1 MPFFNGSLGSRRISA
16 RIGSKLILS
25 LAIAISLVFAA
36 IFATF
41 IYAVS
46 VLTQKQNDLAQ
57 VMRDLNGDLRQS
69 MLELQESYLAVPKFL
84 ETDSVAAV
92 TEWLQTRHQATVR
105 DHRGRDAVIAR
116 YADRRIRRDLQKPGY
131 FAIEA
136 TGNGTSVSFGR
147 FENGEYQ
154 EAVRELLIPS
164 ADVDAIRLN
173 VGAVMSETSNL
184 DAIERRIL
192 DLKSRLADEALAAE
206 STRTAILSAVDG
218 IRAKEAEVHE
228 LVQYIDYGVIIL
240 GVAGI
245 FLTILTLH
253 LVARSVVTSPL
264 RAISTAMTR
273 IVQREGT
280 TVPYLERADEIGAIA
295 RGIEEFRTVLAE
307 NERFQE
313 RQAQEQDTQRRR
325 AEMTEAC
332 IAEFNR
338 SAGAIAQ
345 TVAQAAK
352 GMQGVAGTM
361 TTTAEEI
368 GNRVTAVSAAS
379 DQARAH
385 VETAS
390 SAIAQLQTSVA
401 EISRRAT
408 DAAHMARDAVDQAK
422 TTDQTVGQLSEMA
435 RDVDRVVEIISE
447 IANQTNLLALNAT
460 IEAARAGI
468 AGKGFAVVAS
478 EVKALASQTAKATG
492 DISSRIQA
500 MRQVTGN
507 SVSAIQSIGE
517 AIKRIDGI
525 TSSTVSVVEEERATI
540 QTIFQSM
547 EQTGEV
553 THNVAHHIQ
562 SVGDATT
569 RNDSVAREVLDASVA
584 LSGQAELLHTRVSK
598 FIEDIRPAS
607 SYS

>member
-460 IEAARAGI
+460 IEAARAGT

-540 QTIFQSM
+540 RTIFQSM

-607 SYS
+607 G

>member
-1 MPFFNGSLGSRRISA
+1 MLFFNGSLGSRRFSA

-57 VMRDLNGDLRQS
+57 VMRDLNGDLRQN
-69 MLELQESYLAVPKFL
+69 MLDLQESYLAVPKFL
-84 ETDSVAAV
+84 ETDPVAAV
-92 TEWLQTRHQATVR
+92 TEWLRTHHQVTVR
-105 DHRGRDAVIAR
+105 NHQGRDAVIAR
-116 YADRRIRRDLQKPGY
+116 YADRRIRRDLQKSGY

-136 TGNGTSVSFGR
+136 TGNGASVSFGR

-164 ADVDAIRLN
+164 ADVDAIRLD
-173 VGAVMSETSNL
+173 VGAVVSETSNL

-192 DLKSRLADEALAAE
+192 ALKSRLADEALAAE

-228 LVQYIDYGVIIL
+228 LVQYIDYGVIVL

-245 FLTILTLH
+245 LLTVLTLH

-264 RAISTAMTR
+264 RAISSVMIR

-313 RQAQEQDTQRRR
+313 RQVQEQETQRRR

-345 TVAQAAK
+345 TVAHAAK
-352 GMQGVAGTM
+352 GMQGVAGMM

-379 DQARAH
+379 DQARNH

-390 SAIAQLQTSVA
+390 SAIAQLQASVA
-401 EISRRAT
+401 EISRRAS
-408 DAAHMARDAVDQAK
+408 DAAHMARDAVNQAK
-422 TTDQTVGQLSEMA
+422 ATDQTVGQLSEMA
-435 RDVDRVVEIISE
+435 RDVDRIVEIISE

-460 IEAARAGI
+460 IEAARAGT

-547 EQTGEV
+547 EQTGQV

-607 SYS
+607 G

>member
-1 MPFFNGSLGSRRISA
+1 MAIFAGSFAPRRVSA
-16 RIGSKLILS
+16 RISSKLIVS
-25 LAIAISLVFAA
+25 LAVAISLVFAA

-46 VLTQKQNDLAQ
+46 VLTQKQDELIQ
-57 VMRDLNGDLRQS
+57 VVQNLNGDLRLN
-69 MLELQESYLAVPKFL
+69 MLDLQKSYLAVPDFL
-84 ETDSVAAV
+84 ETDPVAAV
-92 TEWLQTRHQATVR
+92 TAWLKANRQATAR
-105 DHRGRDAVIAR
+105 DHQGRDAVTAR
-116 YADRRIRRDLQKPGY
+116 YADRRIRRDLQKPGF
-131 FAIEA
+131 FAVEA
-136 TGNGTSVSFGR
+136 TADGASVSYGLFS
-147 FENGEYQ
+147 NGEYQ
-154 EAVRELLIPS
+154 ETARELLVAGAA
-164 ADVDAIRLN
+164 AD
-173 VGAVMSETSNL
+173 AVRQGIDTVVSDMTGPEATKQ
-184 DAIERRIL
+184 RIL
-192 DLKSRLADEALAAE
+192 ALKSKLADEALAAE

-218 IRAKEAEVHE
+218 IQAKKTEVQE
-228 LVQYIDYGVIIL
+228 LVQQIDYGVIGL
-240 GVAGI
+240 GVTGV

-253 LVARSVVTSPL
+253 QVTRSVVTSPL
-264 RAISTAMTR
+264 QAISSVMTR

-280 TVPYLERADEIGAIA
+280 MVPYLERADEIGAIA

-313 RQAQEQDTQRRR
+313 RQAQEKEIQRRR
-325 AEMTEAC
+325 TEMTEAC
-332 IAEFNR
+332 IAEFNH

-352 GMQGVAGTM
+352 GMQGVAGMM

-368 GNRVTAVSAAS
+368 GTRVTAVSAAS
-379 DQARAH
+379 DQARNH

-408 DAAHMARDAVDQAK
+408 DAAHMARDAVNQAK

-435 RDVDRVVEIISE
+435 RDVDRIVEIISE

-460 IEAARAGI
+460 IEAARAGT

-478 EVKALASQTAKATG
+478 EVKALASQSAKATG

-507 SVSAIQSIGE
+507 SVSAIQTIGE

-525 TSSTVSVVEEERATI
+525 TSSTVAVVEEERATI

-547 EQTGEV
+547 EQTGQV
-553 THNVAHHIQ
+553 THKVAHHIQ
-562 SVGDATT
+562 GVGDATA

>member
-460 IEAARAGI
+460 IEAARAGT